1 MPNNRR
7 VGSSKPYVRLV
18 ARSCGSVLTAS
29 ASSNVLVKST
39 MLRSSGLFKTMHW
52 TSNVHARTSVC
63 AGITTI
69 HAEAATYRS
78 VNMGHDATSSFSCDS
93 AVMRSALV

>member
-18 ARSCGSVLTAS
+18 ARSCGSVLTAN

-39 MLRSSGLFKTMHW
+39 MLRSSGLFKTKQW
-52 TSNVHARTSVC
+52 TSNARAWVC
-63 AGITTI
+63 AWTTTI

-93 AVMRSALV
+93 AVIRSALV